1 MAFLPEKQ
9 YVYEERERYEEG
21 GVYCF
26 YPFDNALKEVDG
38 EHYGVFKVGISTYI
52 HNRLYSY
59 HTALP
64 AGFHLIAYL
73 RTPTKKRLTTERT
86 ELQYYKKIEDD
97 IHRSIGNPL
106 FINTRKNQGKTE
118 WFYTSIEKLDKAFKD
133 AHKKY
138 GGELDEYDLEDLPL
152 KIRNRVKFTGRIN
165 FY

>member
-1 MAFLPEKQ
+1 MNLPEKN
-9 YVYEERERYEEG
+9 YVYEERKKYEDG

-26 YPFDNALKEVDG
+26 YPFDNKLKKVNG
-38 EHYGVFKVGISTYI
+38 EHFGVFKVGISTYV

-73 RTPTKKRLTTERT
+73 RKPKKHRKRVATD
-86 ELQYYKKIEDD
+86 LQYYKTIEDE
-97 IHRSIGNPL
+97 IHRALGKPL

-118 WFYTSIEKLDKAFKD
+118 WFYTSIEQVEKAFND
-133 AHKKY
+133 AHQKF
-138 GGELDEYDLEDLPL
+138 GGELEDYDLDDLPL
-152 KIRNRVKFTGRIN
+152 PVDNRIKFTGKIN

>member
-1 MAFLPEKQ
+1 MDLPEKN
-9 YVYEERERYEEG
+9 YVYEERKKYEEG

-26 YPFDNALKEVDG
+26 YPFDNKLKKVNG
-38 EHYGVFKVGISTYI
+38 EHFGVFKVGISTYV

-73 RTPTKKRLTTERT
+73 RKPTKLRKRQATN
-86 ELQYYKKIEDD
+86 LQYFKTIEDE
-97 IHRSIGNPL
+97 IHRALEKPL

-118 WFYTSIEKLDKAFKD
+118 WFYTSIERIEKAFLD

-138 GGELDEYDLEDLPL
+138 GGELEDYDLDDLPL
-152 KIRNRVKFTGRIN
+152 PVENRIKFTGKIN
-165 FY
+165 FF

>member
-1 MAFLPEKQ
+1 MGLFHSLIK
-9 YVYEERERYEEG
+9 
-21 GVYCF
+21 
-26 YPFDNALKEVDG
+26 
-38 EHYGVFKVGISTYI
+38 
-52 HNRLYSY
+52 
-59 HTALP
+59 
-64 AGFHLIAYL
+64 GFHLIAYL

-152 KIRNRVKFTGRIN
+152 KIKNRVKFTGRIN